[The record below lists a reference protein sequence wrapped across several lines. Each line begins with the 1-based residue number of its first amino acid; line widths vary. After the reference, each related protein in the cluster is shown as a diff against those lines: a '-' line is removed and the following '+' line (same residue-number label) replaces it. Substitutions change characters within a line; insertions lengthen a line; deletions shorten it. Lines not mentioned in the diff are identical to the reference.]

1 MLEQWATTIPISYAD
16 ARSYVITIIDN
27 DMWLSLEICDQKDS
41 DNCTLKFAF
50 FNRYTLELFAHI
62 GRPWKYSY
70 MFITYF
76 EIVNVRISII
86 FDLINSWTFSFYI
99 KIEDFQTVEFLVLWV
114 PKSFTYL
121 NF

>member
-1 MLEQWATTIPISYAD
+1 MLEQWVTIPISYAD

-41 DNCTLKFAF
+41 DNRILRFVF

-62 GRPWKYSY
+62 GYPWKYPY
-70 MFITYF
+70 MFIIYF

-86 FDLINSWTFSFYI
+86 FDLINS
-99 KIEDFQTVEFLVLWV
+99 
-114 PKSFTYL
+114 
-121 NF
+121 